1 MEKDEV
7 EVEDKTKKVMEEDEK
22 FGQNLLSL
30 IG

>member
-30 IG
+30 VG

>member
-22 FGQNLLSL
+22 FGQNLL
-30 IG
+30 IMVG

>member
-22 FGQNLLSL
+22 FGQNLLIL
-30 IG
+30 VG